1 MIKGLP
7 RGGPSSY
14 NQNSN
19 GVEVFG
25 LLEVRAPKE
34 TETEAETATAT
45 ATDADADVAAAP
57 SVLHAKREVV
67 RFTTESMTSQAEETT
82 DAAEEKEQKPRSKGK
97 RGPTVPVF
105 GDEVRFRV
113 AIHRKTGRKRA
124 VDLVITCS
132 AKAKLEKEIDAKLAS
147 MTREQG
153 VVDSLKSGGGFIRC
167 CDRPE
172 DVYFAMHELRADD
185 EEVTAVSS
193 PDDKDSPRRNSRSS
207 KNRIT
212 VREGDEVSFFVYEDH
227 DDDNASGRSRPR
239 LMALRVQKLP
249 SGTVSF
255 EDVLRANIEGVI
267 TKAPKEPRNAPEVM
281 GVITPDIPSTV
292 QAQGDEVEATAAPP
306 TSSNSKK
313 KSKGPKPGTLVFRR
327 SDTQEM
333 SYAPLA
339 GDRVLLDEVFDKRT
353 RKMKAVNVR
362 VLQLNPKNRTQ
373 GVISSVKEEFGFIK
387 LVDRTADAFF
397 RFSDVMSSHRDF
409 RVDTEVAFD
418 VAPGDGGKSDN
429 LRATRVELLPA
440 GSIQWE
446 SVLAQGLE
454 GVILSV
460 PSSSSSNNSR
470 RTFKQSTPQNGRI
483 RWTAPTSHLIDFIP
497 ELKEQID
504 AVFLTQEKPKK
515 KKKDAAPKDEEAKTA
530 EDATETPRREL
541 VLPSS
546 LSKFERAALHEYCE
560 WLGIEHGSVDV
571 RPGSGALQRQLQL
584 SSPGIVA
591 NKPIDAESG
600 QVPEIILDFKLDDVT
615 EVRYDPRVGDRV
627 SFTLAQI
634 KRTKQF
640 ACKSVVLVEAAAAA
654 PRSAN
659 APEKKKTAELPTG
672 EGVIV
677 VLKTEGFGFI
687 EPVPTGAAQDLSENL
702 FFHIKEVTSGETL
715 EQLKEGMEVTF
726 RMQFDDKKKKTR
738 AVGITVVPE
747 GTIKKV
753 ELLTL
758 RGVVTRP
765 SFLQR
770 MKKAGGSSRYNKN
783 QQPVS
788 TVGKI
793 RLVVTGSSDE
803 DSADAG
809 ADDDE
814 ADAAEEE
821 GEEKDDS
828 GEDAEKSKA
837 ESEVQGEPSDE
848 TSVETESKSAKK
860 KPTRV
865 AYVYHLQDIVDQ
877 TVILREGDEVEFLAQ
892 TSTGK
897 KGAQRASKIRVVA
910 SHAKQGVVVRVQDDG
925 SGVIRVDPAVS
936 TEEAAEPTESPLEI
950 PFIAR
955 NVLRSDALN
964 EGDRVE
970 FAHVKTPLPGLSN
983 AATAAAAVPTD
994 SEAQETTPSPPKDV
1008 GHATSILRLS
1018 SSEEPRRGSRAV
1030 NSTLLQ
1036 AMRQV
1041 GATAVAKSR
1050 MAKGPDGTRGF
1061 PEGWRASLAT
1071 TTSA

>member
-7 RGGPSSY
+7 RGPSSY

-19 GVEVFG
+19 GVEAFG
-25 LLEVRAPKE
+25 LLEVRGPKE
-34 TETEAETATAT
+34 AEDDATTATEAQ
-45 ATDADADVAAAP
+45 ADAAAP
-57 SVLHAKREVV
+57 SVLQAKREVV
-67 RFTTESMTSQAEETT
+67 RFTTESVVSSADEAS

-97 RGPTVPVF
+97 RNQPTIPVF
-105 GDEVRFRV
+105 GDEVQFRV

-132 AKAKLEKEIDAKLAS
+132 AKAKLEQVIDAKLAT

-153 VVDSLKSGGGFIRC
+153 MVDCLKSGGGFIRC

-172 DVYFAMHELRADD
+172 DVYFPMHELRADD
-185 EEVTAVSS
+185 EEETAASS
-193 PDDKDSPRRNSRSS
+193 PPDDKNSPRRNSRSS

-227 DDDNASGRSRPR
+227 DDENASGRSRPR
-239 LMALRVQKLP
+239 LTALRVHKLP

-255 EDVLRANIEGVI
+255 EEMLRANIEGVI

-281 GVITPDIPSTV
+281 GVITPDTPSSV
-292 QAQGDEVEATAAPP
+292 QSQGDEAEAAAQAP

-313 KSKGPKPGTLVFRR
+313 KGKGPKPGTLVFRR

-339 GDRVLLDEVFDKRT
+339 GDRVLLDEVLDKRT

-418 VAPGDGGKSDN
+418 VSPGDGGKSDN

-446 SVLAQGLE
+446 SVLEQGLE

-460 PSSSSSNNSR
+460 PSSSSSNSSR
-470 RTFKQSTPQNGRI
+470 RNFKQSAPQNGRI
-483 RWTAPTSHLIDFIP
+483 RWTAPSRHLIDFLP

-504 AVFLTQEKPKK
+504 AVFLTQEMSKR
-515 KKKDAAPKDEEAKTA
+515 KKKDVSKDEENKATEDTA
-530 EDATETPRREL
+530 ESSRREL

-546 LSKFERAALHEYCE
+546 LSKFERAALHEYCD

-584 SSPGIVA
+584 SSPGVVA
-591 NKPIDAESG
+591 NKPIDTENG

-640 ACKSVVLVEAAAAA
+640 ACKSVVLLEAAAVA

-659 APEKKKTAELPTG
+659 ATEKKKAAELPTG
-672 EGVIV
+672 EGVIA
-677 VLKTEGFGFI
+677 VLKSEGFGFI
-687 EPVPTGAAQDLSENL
+687 EPVPTGAAQDLTENL

-726 RMQFDDKKKKTR
+726 RMQYDEKKKKTR
-738 AVGITVVPE
+738 AIGITVVPE

-753 ELLTL
+753 DLLSF

-770 MKKAGGSSRYNKN
+770 MKKTGGSARYNKN
-783 QQPVS
+783 QPQVS

-793 RLVVTGSSDE
+793 RLVATGFGDE
-803 DSADAG
+803 DSADVVAE
-809 ADDDE
+809 DDE
-814 ADAAEEE
+814 TDAADEE
-821 GEEKDDS
+821 GEEKEDS
-828 GEDAEKSKA
+828 GEDAEKSKGESEAQGDTSAETIVEA
-837 ESEVQGEPSDE
+837 ESKP
-848 TSVETESKSAKK
+848 AKK
-860 KPTRV
+860 KPSRV

-892 TSTGK
+892 VSTGK
-897 KGAQRASKIRVVA
+897 KGAQRASKIRLVA
-910 SHAKQGVVVRVQDDG
+910 SHAKQGVVTRVQDDG
-925 SGVIRVDPAVS
+925 SGVIRIDSAAGA
-936 TEEAAEPTESPLEI
+936 EETAESAESPLEI

-955 NVLRSDALN
+955 NVLRSDVLN

-983 AATAAAAVPTD
+983 TATAATPTNVVT
-994 SEAQETTPSPPKDV
+994 SEIQDTMLSPPTAV

-1061 PEGWRASLAT
+1061 PEGWRTSLAT